1 MWNRPIFQKLN
12 LASGGVL
19 VVKMTAAIEIG
30 KDDLPKWQNAATCF
44 EEHLTNYRILDIDLD
59 TERHV
64 IAGLIWDF
72 GADEFHRTEVVQWGA
87 FVGLEL
93 SEQDVSNALSTLSKE
108 SHARVGWNA
117 SQGPGARWK
126 VEREALR
133 RYLKLPA

>member
-1 MWNRPIFQKLN
+1 MWNKPIFQEFN

-30 KDDLPKWQNAATCF
+30 KDDLPKWKNAATCF
-44 EEHLTNYRILDIDLD
+44 EKHLTKYRMLDIDLD

-72 GADEFHRTEVVQWGA
+72 GADEFHRSEVVQWGA

-108 SHARVGWNA
+108 SHAPVVLTTSAR
-117 SQGPGARWK
+117 PGARWE
-126 VEREALR
+126 VDREALR